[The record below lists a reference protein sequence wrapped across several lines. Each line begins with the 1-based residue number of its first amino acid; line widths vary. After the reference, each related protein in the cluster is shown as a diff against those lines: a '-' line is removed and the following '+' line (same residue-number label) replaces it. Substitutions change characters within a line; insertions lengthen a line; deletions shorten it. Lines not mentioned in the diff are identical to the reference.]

1 MQHEYP
7 HQQFTKEEDMLCTM
21 KVWREID
28 ASRRPSTLA
37 KLPRVQRTPSIERSS
52 QASKKA
58 NGEHQGPELVL
69 TPMSRPHIHGIHGC
83 NSGELGTPI
92 QMSERFASFGSGER
106 TRRFVQEEASKGR
119 TLGETSIQVSEIMV
133 VDMNGEGG
141 SHCTKITT
149 MSSGLF
155 EFTMDSQNGQ
165 EILLAFL
172 KTYLPEERIMEGSI
186 PRVNST
192 ISQSTF
198 STMNRSFDA
207 EAMTASRMKEV
218 MRQETYS
225 EKLMRQMQQII
236 SNFDEITAALS
247 DQACSWTSLAA
258 VSPAPLEKEKR
269 DSPPR
274 ENPFGYDR
282 VEMAPETPV
291 GKRSQFD
298 FNLDAPGERRKTL
311 ELPSGLGVEYDEP
324 EMNAI

>member
-1 MQHEYP
+1 
-7 HQQFTKEEDMLCTM
+7 
-21 KVWREID
+21 
-28 ASRRPSTLA
+28 
-37 KLPRVQRTPSIERSS
+37 
-52 QASKKA
+52 
-58 NGEHQGPELVL
+58 
-69 TPMSRPHIHGIHGC
+69 
-83 NSGELGTPI
+83 
-92 QMSERFASFGSGER
+92 MSERFASFGSGER

-141 SHCTKITT
+141 SHRTKITT

-198 STMNRSFDA
+198 STTNRSFDA
-207 EAMTASRMKEV
+207 EAMTASRMKEI

-236 SNFDEITAALS
+236 SNFDESKWSPLVVEKDMSI
-247 DQACSWTSLAA
+247 QSW
-258 VSPAPLEKEKR
+258 
-269 DSPPR
+269 
-274 ENPFGYDR
+274 
-282 VEMAPETPV
+282 
-291 GKRSQFD
+291 
-298 FNLDAPGERRKTL
+298 LD
-311 ELPSGLGVEYDEP
+311 
-324 EMNAI
+324 